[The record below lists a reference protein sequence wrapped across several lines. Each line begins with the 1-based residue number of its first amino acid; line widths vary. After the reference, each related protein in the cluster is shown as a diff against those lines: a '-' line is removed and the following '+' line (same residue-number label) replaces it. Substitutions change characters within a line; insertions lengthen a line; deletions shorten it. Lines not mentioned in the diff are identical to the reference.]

1 MGLVLTFD
9 VGTQSLRAMLVNTK
23 GDIVE
28 VVGHKYEKPYFS
40 KQPDWAEQKAEYYFE
55 VLCECSL
62 KLKEKSGKL
71 WDDII
76 AVTVTTVRDTCVCVD
91 NEGTPL
97 RDIIVW
103 LDKREAKAEE
113 KLPFYLNLLYL
124 VIGMK
129 DTIDMQRKV
138 SVCNWIIENE
148 PEVWQKTYKYLMLSG
163 YLNFL
168 LTGNMVD
175 SSAGIIGHIPFDSK
189 VRGWMKKGNI
199 KRVIYDVEEEKL
211 CDVIEPG
218 DIVGTITEK
227 ASQLTG
233 IKEGLELIATGA
245 DKGCETLGVS
255 CISED
260 SASVS
265 FGTTATLECMT
276 KKYVEPIRFVPA
288 FPAVM
293 KGYYNPEVMVY
304 RGYWLITWFKR
315 EFAKHEVEQAEQ
327 LGISAEQLLNERLRE
342 IPAGCDGLVMEPY
355 FSPGVTMPK
364 AKGAVIGFSDVH
376 TRIHLYR
383 SIIEGINF
391 ALIEGMQAIEKRG
404 NIKVKKLFVSG
415 GGSQSSEICQI
426 TANMFNL
433 PVYRI
438 QTNEASGLGSS
449 IVAFVSKGYFD
460 SYEQAVKSMVH
471 VRDEFLPDQNEA
483 QKYNKI
489 LNKVF
494 KKIYK
499 KLLPL
504 YKKQSLI
511 K

>member
-9 VGTQSLRAMLVNTK
+9 VGTQSLRAMLVNTS
-23 GDIVE
+23 GDIVKI
-28 VVGHKYEKPYFS
+28 VSHKYEKPYFAI
-40 KQPDWAEQKAEYYFE
+40 KNEWAEQKAELYFD
-55 VLCECSL
+55 VLCKCSL
-62 KLKEKSGKL
+62 ELKEKSGEL
-71 WDDII
+71 WEDII

-91 NEGTPL
+91 KDGKAL
-97 RDIIVW
+97 RDIILW
-103 LDKREAKAEE
+103 LDKREAKVEQ
-113 KLPFYLNLLYL
+113 KLPFYLNLLYII
-124 VIGMK
+124 IGMK

-148 PEVWQKTYKYLMLSG
+148 PEIWEKTYKYLMLSG

-168 LTGNMVD
+168 LTGKMVD

-199 KRVIYDVEEEKL
+199 KRIIYDIEEQKL

-218 DIVGTITEK
+218 DVVGTITKQASEK
-227 ASQLTG
+227 TG
-233 IKEGLELIATGA
+233 IKQGLELIATGS

-255 CISED
+255 CVSED
-260 SASVS
+260 TAVISL
-265 FGTTATLECMT
+265 GTTATLQCMT
-276 KKYVEPIRFVPA
+276 KKYVEPLRFVPP

-293 KGYYNPEVMVY
+293 KGYYNPEAMVY
-304 RGYWLITWFKR
+304 SGYWLITWFKR
-315 EFAKHEVEQAEQ
+315 EFASHEVEQAEK
-327 LGISAEQLLNERLRE
+327 LGVSAEQLLNKRLRE
-342 IPAGCDGLVMEPY
+342 IPPGCDGLVMEPY

-364 AKGAVIGFSDVH
+364 AKGAVIGFSDKH

-391 ALIEGMQAIEKRG
+391 ALIEGMRTIEKRG
-404 NIKVKKLFVSG
+404 KFKVKRLFVSG
-415 GGSQSSEICQI
+415 GGSQSSEICRI
-426 TANMFNL
+426 TASMFGL

-449 IVAFVSKGYFD
+449 IVAFVSKGYFE
-460 SYEQAVKSMVH
+460 SYEQAVESMVH
-471 VRDEFLPDQNEA
+471 IKDEFIPDKQENE
-483 QKYNKI
+483 KYEVI
-489 LNKVF
+489 LNQIF

-504 YKKQSLI
+504 YKKQS
-511 K
+511 KMK